1 MREREKLVQLLM
13 NIPQVNH
20 AEAQIHGMQY
30 VFECAA
36 DYLIT
41 NGVRLETNQA
51 TSEENKRWIPVT
63 ERLPD
68 EFSEYLCRVIRP
80 IPGGKYVRESRILW
94 CDYDKS
100 WNCEGLI
107 VTHWMPLP
115 EPPKE
120 VE

>member
-1 MREREKLVQLLM
+1 M
-13 NIPQVNH
+13 
-20 AEAQIHGMQY
+20 AEQ
-30 VFECAA
+30 
-36 DYLIT
+36 
-41 NGVRLETNQA
+41 
-51 TSEENKRWIPVT
+51 KWIPVT